1 MTIEFGDWRLS
12 PRDSHN
18 WELEHRHVARATGKN
33 GGGSEPTWHR
43 LGRFYQY
50 NTLSEALRY
59 ATDCELKELRGAEAE
74 GIWEALREYERIT
87 RELEDALLAA
97 LSGHSGPKA

>member
-1 MTIEFGDWRLS
+1 MTIEFGDWRLVPS
-12 PRDSHN
+12 DGLN
-18 WELEHRHVARATGKN
+18 WELEHRHVTRATGKN
-33 GGGSEPTWHR
+33 RGGSEPTWHR
-43 LGRFYQY
+43 VGRYYQH
-50 NTLSEALRY
+50 NTIGEALRY

-74 GIWEALREYERIT
+74 NIWEAWREYERIT